1 MYFPDA
7 PYATRMA
14 TPLPGITSTEDAGAD
29 AVDAAADAEDGS
41 PWFPR
46 HISELDKSS
55 NRVLMYGAE
64 LDADHPVIGMR
75 SRVCVTFR
83 CPSLCP
89 SVCPIC
95 PLQQRA
101 AGLLLWAR
109 LVGNIVRLLHAAA
122 ARRAAANAG
131 STTFTAAVEG

>member
-1 MYFPDA
+1 
-7 PYATRMA
+7 
-14 TPLPGITSTEDAGAD
+14 
-29 AVDAAADAEDGS
+29 
-41 PWFPR
+41 
-46 HISELDKSS
+46 
-55 NRVLMYGAE
+55 MYGAE

-75 SRVCVTFR
+75 SRVRVAFR

-89 SVCPIC
+89 SVCPIR

-109 LVGNIVRLLHAAA
+109 WVGEIVRLLHGAAA
-122 ARRAAANAG
+122 GRAAANTG